1 MTDMLLFHEDSTER
15 VLEWISPAMRTLSN
29 CYTSVVV
36 HKVSRHH
43 RFSMYLYIDSVNDR
57 QGGVKVLTRDRYLN
71 AFFLYFLVQIIYIV
85 IQNQKCIIFYRFASQ
100 HYIASDRLFLQY
112 AIITRLSKLF
122 LANIFSKASPITSL
136 LLDYSYALQC
146 RRSDYSVK
154 SHYSVEGPAT
164 PDVPHSN
171 LL

>member
-1 MTDMLLFHEDSTER
+1 
-15 VLEWISPAMRTLSN
+15 MRTLTH
-29 CYTSVVV
+29 CYTSMVV
-36 HKVSRHH
+36 HKVSMHH
-43 RFSMYLYIDSVNDR
+43 RYSMYLHIDSVNNDR

-71 AFFLYFLVQIIYIV
+71 AFFLYFLVQIIYSV

-112 AIITRLSKLF
+112 AIITRNLLSKVF
-122 LANIFSKASPITSL
+122 LTASDLFSKASPISSL
-136 LLDYSYALQC
+136 PLDYSYALQC
-146 RRSDYSVK
+146 RRSDYGVK
-154 SHYSVEGPAT
+154 SHYSAEGPAT